1 MEMINLN
8 VSEYGISLTTYFGDV
23 YVFWR
28 TIALVAVIVVALRL
42 AKAYRAKARLSG
54 RKFG

>member
-1 MEMINLN
+1 MELINLD
-8 VSEYGISLTTYFGDV
+8 VSEYGISLTSYLGDV

-28 TIALVAVIVVALRL
+28 TIAIVALVVVALRL

>member
-1 MEMINLN
+1 MELINLD
-8 VSEYGISLTTYFGDV
+8 VSEYGINLTTYFGDV

-28 TIALVAVIVVALRL
+28 TLALAALIFVMLRL

>member
-1 MEMINLN
+1 MELINLD
-8 VSEYGISLTTYFGDV
+8 VSEWGISLSSYFGDV
-23 YVFWR
+23 FIYWR
-28 TIALVAVIVVALRL
+28 TFAFVAGVVVVLRI

>member
-8 VSEYGISLTTYFGDV
+8 VSEYGISLTSYLGDV
-23 YVFWR
+23 FLYWR
-28 TIALVAVIVVALRL
+28 TFAFVALVIVALRL

>member
-42 AKAYRAKARLSG
+42 AKAYRAKARLLG

>member
-8 VSEYGISLTTYFGDV
+8 VSAWGISLTTYFGDV
-23 YVFWR
+23 FLYWR
-28 TIALVAVIVVALRL
+28 TFVAVALIVVALRL

>member
-28 TIALVAVIVVALRL
+28 TFALAALIVVVLRG
-42 AKAYRAKARLSG
+42 AKAFRKKARLSG

>member
-8 VSEYGISLTTYFGDV
+8 VSEWGISLTTYFGDV
-23 YVFWR
+23 FLYWR
-28 TIALVAVIVVALRL
+28 TFAAAALIVLVLRL